1 MKSLKSLTL
10 KFKDRLNRK
19 SLALTIGAIIWGG
32 FLASAGKVGEKGE
45 TWTLV
50 LIMLVLT
57 SFAFGYITKSRK
69 FSTFSSFLLTLIAL
83 GEFPLRKVFI
93 VFLMVNS
100 FVGYFSGK
108 RYEGKVLEKL
118 QKEPIFESEKILLP
132 CVFCGKL
139 IPEKIE
145 ICPYCKKPLHRKTRI
160 SELESLKER
169 IQKALDNLE
178 IKFMSDEIDQ
188 KTYQSLKGK
197 WLKKLADLEEDI
209 ISEEVRRKK

>member
-1 MKSLKSLTL
+1 MKILKSLTL
-10 KFKDRLNRK
+10 RLKSKINRK
-19 SLALTIGAIIWGG
+19 NIVLTIGAIIWGG
-32 FLASAGKVGEKGE
+32 FLASAGKVGESGE

-50 LIMLVLT
+50 LIMLILT
-57 SFAFGYITKSRK
+57 SFAFGYITKSRR
-69 FSTFSSFLLTLIAL
+69 FSTFLSFLLTLIAL

-93 VFLMVNS
+93 VFLIVNS

-108 RYEGKVLEKL
+108 RYERKVLEKFK
-118 QKEPIFESEKILLP
+118 KEQIESEKILSP

-139 IPEKIE
+139 IYEKMKV
-145 ICPYCKKPLHRKTRI
+145 CPYCKKSFNRKTRI
-160 SELESLKER
+160 SELEFTKER

-188 KTYQSLKGK
+188 KTYKRLKGK
-197 WLKKLADLEEDI
+197 WLKKLADIEEDI